1 MALIT
6 LGVAARNS
14 GLKCALRIA
23 IGVLCTLTLCGILVV
38 GLWPFHSPRNHV
50 HWLEAQSGI
59 RIDRHG
65 TVVSS
70 GHFQTATSDGPSCS
84 LEMWL
89 QPLSTWDKGTVL
101 AFYNPVS
108 GRRFSLQQHYTDLIL
123 GRDDEDEHRQSHF
136 DIEEVFRRK
145 QVLITVT
152 SDGQDTAVY
161 LDDNLI
167 KRSSRFGLSLK
178 DLAGILIVGTSPVQG
193 YSWAGELRGLAIYK
207 SKLTADQVARHYQDW
222 MQTEKSTVTADDST
236 LALYS
241 FDECAGEI
249 IHNKVRSGT
258 NLYIPGRYLVVDQA
272 FLETPWKEFRRKG
285 VHLNDIF
292 INITGF
298 VPLGFLLCAYFTS
311 VRQVKHGVWAVIVLG
326 AVVSLTIEVFQA
338 YLPTRDSGL
347 TDVITNSLGTAV
359 GAGLYRI
366 AVSPMVRALVL
377 KKRSSYFDIFSTASR
392 R

>member
-1 MALIT
+1 MEICRT
-6 LGVAARNS
+6 YIPRN
-14 GLKCALRIA
+14 A
-23 IGVLCTLTLCGILVV
+23 IGVLSALTLCGILVV

-50 HWLEAQSGI
+50 HWLENQNGI

-70 GHFQTATSDGPSCS
+70 GHFQPATSDGPSCS

-89 QPLSTWDKGTVL
+89 QPLSTWDKGTLL

-108 GRRFSLQQHYTDLIL
+108 GRRFSLQQHFTDLIL

-136 DIEEVFRRK
+136 DVDEVFRRK

-161 LDDNLI
+161 LDGNLS

-222 MQTEKSTVTADDST
+222 MQTGKPTVTEGDST
-236 LALYS
+236 LALYP
-241 FDECAGEI
+241 FDEHAGET

-258 NLYIPGRYLVVDQA
+258 NLYIPGRYLVVDQM
-272 FLETPWKEFRRKG
+272 FLESPRKEFRRG
-285 VHLNDIF
+285 TELNDVL
-292 INITGF
+292 INIAGF
-298 VPLGFLLCAYFTS
+298 VPLGFLLCACFTS
-311 VRQVKHGVWAVIVLG
+311 VRQVKHGVWAVIALG
-326 AVVSLTIEVFQA
+326 AIVSFTIEVLQA

-347 TDVITNSLGTAV
+347 TDVMTNTLGTAV

-366 AVSPMVRALVL
+366 AASPIVRALTL
-377 KKRSSYFDIFSTASR
+377 KWGPL
-392 R
+392 